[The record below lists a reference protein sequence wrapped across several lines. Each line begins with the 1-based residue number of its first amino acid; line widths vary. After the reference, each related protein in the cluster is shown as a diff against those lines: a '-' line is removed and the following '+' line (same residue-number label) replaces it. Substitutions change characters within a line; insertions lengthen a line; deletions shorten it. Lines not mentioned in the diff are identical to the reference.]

1 MYFLNTFYY
10 TYKHTCTRML
20 KITYFSCVYQAHTH
34 GDDSREW
41 WLWGDVIIT
50 FGANNLID

>member
-1 MYFLNTFYY
+1 MYSYAE
-10 TYKHTCTRML
+10 
-20 KITYFSCVYQAHTH
+20 ITYFSCVYQAHTH